1 MGKFGQNY
9 RGDTFPKMRTRVEE
23 TKTHILPHF
32 RAFSLR
38 NMHKMGYKMSGPAV
52 SERRGV
58 GSHLTP
64 FWGLRNPS
72 NSAIFL
78 RDFVGPKWGENWP
91 AKTLKMRV
99 LDPSDQQQGDAT
111 AIPRLVPLTMSKNH
125 KKETKTIGGL
135 AQCTVSSVDV

>member
-23 TKTHILPHF
+23 AKTHILPHF
-32 RAFSLR
+32 RAYSLR
-38 NMHKMGYKMSGPAV
+38 NMHKMGYKMSGPAA
-52 SERRGV
+52 SERREV

-99 LDPSDQQQGDAT
+99 LDLSDQQQGDAT
-111 AIPRLVPLTMSKNH
+111 AIPRLVPQQKTDLHN
-125 KKETKTIGGL
+125 KENSPIGGL
-135 AQCTVSSVDV
+135 PQCTVSSVDV